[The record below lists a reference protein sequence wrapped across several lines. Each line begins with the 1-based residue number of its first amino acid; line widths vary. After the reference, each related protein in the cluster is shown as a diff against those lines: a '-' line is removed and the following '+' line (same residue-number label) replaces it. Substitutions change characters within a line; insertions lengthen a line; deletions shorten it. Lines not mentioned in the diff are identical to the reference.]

1 MSESTLWWIVTGFFV
16 SLELLSGSAYLFML
30 ALGAA
35 AAALSAGLGATQ
47 AIQLMAAAFVG
58 GLAVVV
64 WHFHLLKRGPL
75 NHVTDFGTLAPA
87 QVHIGDHV
95 EVEKWESD
103 GTCRVKHQGE
113 VCVGRHFGP
122 QLPKH
127 GRHRIKSVDGQFLV
141 LEQFD

>member
-35 AAALSAGLGATQ
+35 AAALSAVLGATQ
-47 AIQLMAAAFVG
+47 TTQLMAAAMVG

-64 WHFHLLKRGPL
+64 WHYHLLKRGPL
-75 NHVTDFGTLAPA
+75 THATDFGSLTP
-87 QVHIGDHV
+87 QVQIGDHV
-95 EVEKWESD
+95 EVERWESD

-113 VCVGRHFGP
+113 ICVGRHFGP

-127 GRHRIKSVDGQFLV
+127 GRHRIKSVDGPFLV
-141 LEQFD
+141 LEHFD